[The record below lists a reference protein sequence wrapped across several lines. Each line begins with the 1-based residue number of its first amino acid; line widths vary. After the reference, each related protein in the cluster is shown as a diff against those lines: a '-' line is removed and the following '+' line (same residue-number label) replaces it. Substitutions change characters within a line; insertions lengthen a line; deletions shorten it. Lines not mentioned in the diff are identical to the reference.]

1 MTQST
6 HAQRIARRARLQLR
20 AELAILA
27 LGGIALLLGG
37 L

>member
-1 MTQST
+1 MAT
-6 HAQRIARRARLQLR
+6 HPQRIARRARLQLH

-27 LGGIALLLGG
+27 IGSLALLLGW